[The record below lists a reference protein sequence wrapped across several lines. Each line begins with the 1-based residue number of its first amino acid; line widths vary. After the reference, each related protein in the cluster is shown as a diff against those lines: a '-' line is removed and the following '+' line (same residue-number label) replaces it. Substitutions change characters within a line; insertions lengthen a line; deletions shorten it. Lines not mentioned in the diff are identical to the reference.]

1 MEKILPIINP
11 RKMHKKADEI
21 NKLPDDKNLL
31 DNIDKTTKMHIIAMP
46 KIFCLKKCILLFPN

>member
-1 MEKILPIINP
+1 
-11 RKMHKKADEI
+11 MHKKADEI